1 MKRSLGQFGSM
12 TIDVNVGY
20 LLAFA
25 GLDPNPIYLPAA
37 TRARVRT
44 TQNSSY
50 ITPSLCSGFG
60 ISLGHRLHFRRARG
74 PHALAGG
81 EQCKVVPVL
90 EFDLNADLAHA
101 RRIASPHTCDKT
113 SGLLT
118 RCTGNRVKSCQ
129 LVQHAIIANTQLI
142 LEPPCQAAVGEA
154 PQPCA
159 HLIHLALHGVANLGQ
174 KCVEGSGER
183 W

>member
-25 GLDPNPIYLPAA
+25 GLDPNPIYVPAA

-90 EFDLNADLAHA
+90 EFDLNGDLAHA
-101 RRIASPHTCDKT
+101 SRIARPDRCDKQTTLPMLSPVAAGPSGEDLDGLLGVVSRRITVHASRAEVDLGPDVLLPNECLARDAVT
-113 SGLLT
+113 SDL
-118 RCTGNRVKSCQ
+118 NVP
-129 LVQHAIIANTQLI
+129 AF
-142 LEPPCQAAVGEA
+142 P
-154 PQPCA
+154 
-159 HLIHLALHGVANLGQ
+159 GQ
-174 KCVEGSGER
+174 QDA
-183 W
+183 